1 MTRILRL
8 MENYNKK
15 FSQIEEGTLHD
26 GIVILVL
33 LVLSLNMD
41 NLSVRKIEQ
50 EKITQ
55 PFINLK
61 KN

>member
-1 MTRILRL
+1 

-15 FSQIEEGTLHD
+15 LSQIEESTLHD
-26 GIVILVL
+26 GIVILVS

-41 NLSVRKIEQ
+41 NLIVRKIEQ

-55 PFINLK
+55 PFINWK